1 MSDGDARAARPTHS
15 SRPTTTIAPT
25 LTRDSIEEMM
35 KRTGL
40 KLDVSASAVES
51 DGPVGKAAKMQE
63 QLFLQAVSECDEFPS
78 FTKRSHPCWVMS
90 LTQLR
95 AFNELPQHEGTGV
108 LFNPNSLITV
118 GSS

>member
-1 MSDGDARAARPTHS
+1 
-15 SRPTTTIAPT
+15 
-25 LTRDSIEEMM
+25 M

-40 KLDVSASAVES
+40 KLDVSASAVEL

-78 FTKRSHPCWVMS
+78 FTKRSYPCWVMS

-95 AFNELPQHEGTGV
+95 AFNELPQHEGTAV
-108 LFNPNSLITV
+108 PFNPNSLISMSIIIKFIIQLSLPNSV
-118 GSS
+118 ALMSIIVDFLHCF